1 MAEWTESQNKKL
13 GWFYVVIAVITLVI
27 AVVQQPIGDW
37 GVFGWLIAAALLLLG
52 ITGLRQG
59 MTGRGNTRSR
69 NMTEAKQRQWAIV
82 GLIGVTVAV
91 IATVISSLSDW
102 TASDTLV
109 VGVWV
114 ALSGLFISQIR
125 TLSAS

>member
-37 GVFGWLIAAALLLLG
+37 GAFGWLIAAALLLLG

-69 NMTEAKQRQWAIV
+69 NMTEVKQRQWAIV

-114 ALSGLFISQIR
+114 AMSGLFISQIR